1 METSGVGDIG
11 ENDGFGGGAALP
23 GAAAPHLRL
32 GLGSKNTSFTLK
44 DVNFCTWSSR
54 IFAVITP
61 KLKWTG
67 HFIKKFYQ
75 KV

>member
-32 GLGSKNTSFTLK
+32 GLGSKNTSNTLK
-44 DVNFCTWSSR
+44 VVNFCTWPPR
-54 IFAVITP
+54 IVAVMTL
-61 KLKWTG
+61 KLK
-67 HFIKKFYQ
+67 
-75 KV
+75 

>member
-32 GLGSKNTSFTLK
+32 GLGGKKLTSI
-44 DVNFCTWSSR
+44 S
-54 IFAVITP
+54 IIAYVI
-61 KLKWTG
+61 
-67 HFIKKFYQ
+67 YMS
-75 KV
+75 V